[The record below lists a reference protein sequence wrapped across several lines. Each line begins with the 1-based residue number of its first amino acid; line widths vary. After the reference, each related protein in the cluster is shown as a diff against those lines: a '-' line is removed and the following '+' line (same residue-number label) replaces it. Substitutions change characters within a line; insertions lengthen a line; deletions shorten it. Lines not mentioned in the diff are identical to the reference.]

1 MEKRVVITGL
11 GAVTPVGIGKDAFY
25 EALLAGKSGIGPITH
40 FDASEYATR
49 IAGEVKDFDITNYGV
64 EKKEARR
71 MDRSAEFA
79 IAAAVMALEDSHL
92 DLDEEDRD
100 RCGTVVGTGIGGI
113 DSIHD
118 VYVTLFNKGPARVSP
133 FAVPMMIANMVSGR
147 VSIQLGLRGPAI
159 TDVTACASGTN
170 AIGDAFRIVARGD
183 ADIMFAGG
191 TEAAVSP
198 GAVAGFASM
207 KAMSTRND
215 EPELASRPFDA
226 ERDGFVMGEGA
237 GIVVLEELE
246 HAKARGAHIYAEV
259 IGYGSNGDAYHITAP
274 APGGVQARKCMELAI
289 KDAGIDPSEINYINA
304 HGTSTGLNDKNE
316 TFAIKELFGDHAKDI
331 AVNSTKSM
339 TGHLLGAAGA
349 IEAIVMAMAIET
361 GKIHPTINLTNPDP
375 ELDLDYVPEGAR
387 ELKVNCALSNS
398 FGFGGHNATLLV
410 RRYED

>member
-1 MEKRVVITGL
+1 MEIRVVITGL
-11 GAVTPVGIGKDAFY
+11 GAVTPVGIGKDGFY

-215 EPELASRPFDA
+215 EPELASRPLDA

>member
-289 KDAGIDPSEINYINA
+289 KDAGINPSEINYINA

>member
-25 EALLAGKSGIGPITH
+25 EALLSGKSGIGPITH

-361 GKIHPTINLTNPDP
+361 GRIHPTINLTNPDP